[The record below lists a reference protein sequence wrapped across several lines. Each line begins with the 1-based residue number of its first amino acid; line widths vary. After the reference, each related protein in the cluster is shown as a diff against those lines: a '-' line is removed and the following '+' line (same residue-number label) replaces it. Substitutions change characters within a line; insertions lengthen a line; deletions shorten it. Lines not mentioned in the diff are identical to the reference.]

1 MENRMQPSL
10 VILEKNP
17 KDKTESI
24 RSKAYAMGDKKST
37 GIKKVQPAKNWI
49 CKQSALRAGHNA
61 RLTHSV

>member
-1 MENRMQPSL
+1 MENRIQPPL
-10 VILEKNP
+10 VVLENNP
-17 KDKTESI
+17 KDKMESI
-24 RSKAYAMGDKKST
+24 RSRAYLMGDKKST